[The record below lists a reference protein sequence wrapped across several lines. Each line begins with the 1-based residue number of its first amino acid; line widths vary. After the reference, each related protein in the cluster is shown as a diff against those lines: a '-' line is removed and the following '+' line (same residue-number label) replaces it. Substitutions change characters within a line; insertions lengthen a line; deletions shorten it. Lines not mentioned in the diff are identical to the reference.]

1 MNLNRKFMNLK
12 SFPILDNNVNINMI
26 NIVQQTTTIYLSKY

>member
-1 MNLNRKFMNLK
+1 MNLK